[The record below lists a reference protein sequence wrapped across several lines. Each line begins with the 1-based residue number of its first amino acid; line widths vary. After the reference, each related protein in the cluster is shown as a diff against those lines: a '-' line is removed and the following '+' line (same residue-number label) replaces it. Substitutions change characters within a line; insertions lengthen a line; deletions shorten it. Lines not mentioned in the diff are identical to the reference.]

1 MSTLKILSRGYNMA
15 TRKKFETY
23 KMLRYKELQSLVHKP
38 LSPLNKFEK
47 AFEFL

>member
-15 TRKKFETY
+15 TQKKFETY
-23 KMLRYKELQSLVHKP
+23 KILRYKELQSLVHKP

-47 AFEFL
+47 AFEFQ

>member
-15 TRKKFETY
+15 TRKKLETY

-38 LSPLNKFEK
+38 LSPHH
-47 AFEFL
+47 AVS